1 MGSVERADRGPCTST
16 TFVFH
21 DMFGSEAKGDPGAAG
36 RMLGRCLGQPL
47 CGAGQRPAACLLRTQ
62 RVAGT
67 VCTIDPDLP
76 RQLMSANDLSVER
89 TSEYK
94 TRRGLVVLGASLRLD
109 RIPASLEQFV
119 TPKIRVVRR
128 QVLGWLL
135 FEGLLLRGV
144 ERDVERAGHLGC

>member
-1 MGSVERADRGPCTST
+1 MSGAASARRPTRMGSVQRADRGPCTST
-16 TFVFH
+16 TFVFD

-94 TRRGLVVLGASLRLD
+94 TRRGLVVLGASCRLPSSSSSPQ
-109 RIPASLEQFV
+109 IAAS
-119 TPKIRVVRR
+119 PIRT
-128 QVLGWLL
+128 
-135 FEGLLLRGV
+135 
-144 ERDVERAGHLGC
+144 